1 MIRTIT
7 LNSGFDDIYT
17 VSDVVFG
24 GVAELRAHKMLASG
38 KGVNA
43 ARIAGA
49 LGTPV
54 MAYALVGRADKEL
67 FSELLRGE
75 NINSHLQIVEASTR
89 HNVTLI
95 SDASTHPSAH
105 FRAPGFHLASA
116 VPIARLIKRLRTD
129 TTAGD
134 VVTLNGSCPTGLGTG
149 VWREIGEAAV
159 ETGARLVVDVQGQH
173 LVEVLATLP
182 LAVCKPNDAEMYDI
196 PGVAGLPRWEGVRQ
210 ALHYMRGRDVK
221 LPVVTL
227 GPDGVAFAADGKAWV
242 ATCRVAH
249 PRLTVGA
256 GDALAGALAAAIDRL
271 GKLDADMVKEATAVA
286 SAFVAG
292 TPLDHLPV
300 VLDLFREQVN
310 VRPLDDR

>member
-49 LGTPV
+49 LGAPV
-54 MAYALVGRADKEL
+54 TAYVLVGRADKEL
-67 FSELLRGE
+67 FSELLSGE
-75 NINSHLQIVEASTR
+75 GINSRLEIVEGSTR

-95 SDASTHPSAH
+95 SDASAHPAAH
-105 FRAPGFHLASA
+105 FRAPGFRLADA
-116 VPIARLIKRLRTD
+116 VPIAHLIEQLRAD

-134 VVTLNGSCPTGLGTG
+134 VVTLNGSCPAGLGTG
-149 VWREIGEAAV
+149 VWREIGEAAI
-159 ETGARLVVDVQGQH
+159 ETGARLVVDVQGQP
-173 LVEVLATLP
+173 LVEILAALP
-182 LAVCKPNDAEMYDI
+182 LAVCKPNDTEMYDI
-196 PGVAGLPRWEGVRQ
+196 PGVTGLPRWDAVRH
-210 ALHYMRGRDVK
+210 ALHYMRGCDVE

-227 GPDGVAFAADGKAWV
+227 GPDGLAFAADGKAWV

-249 PRLTVGA
+249 ARVTVGA

-271 GKLDADMVKEATAVA
+271 RKLDTDVVKEAAAVA

-292 TPLDHLPV
+292 TPVDSLPA
-300 VLDLFREQVN
+300 VLDSFRERVN
-310 VRPLDDR
+310 VRPLDD